1 MGKKFIKFIMILNDF
16 NIKKIF
22 WNIYQIYFKVRC
34 YMIYVILEEE
44 ELVVL
49 FSE

>member
-22 WNIYQIYFKVRC
+22 LNIYQIYFKVRC
-34 YMIYVILEEE
+34 YVIYVILEGE